1 MKKILSFGIPC
12 YNSSEY
18 MDHCISSILEGSDY
32 AEDVQII
39 VVDDGS
45 NKDDTLAKAKDWEK
59 RYPTIV
65 KAVHQEN
72 GGHGIAVMKGLENA
86 EGTYYKVVD
95 SDDWVDGDSLR
106 QLLDLLR
113 RFEEL
118 GTRVDLVISNYVY
131 EHVEDGKQNAV
142 DYEGSLPTNKI
153 FTWDDMGHFSVKK
166 YLLMHSLCYRTDV
179 LRDGGLPMP
188 PHTFYVDN
196 IYAYVPFP
204 RCKTLYYLPV
214 NLYRYFI
221 GRADQSVN
229 EKVLTSR
236 IDHYWRVAR
245 IMMKSYHLYDDIQSP
260 KLRSYMLNYFTIIM
274 AICSV
279 FSRLSDRPDAMD
291 QLQSLWDDLKAYD
304 PRMYRHAKHG
314 MVGTFSNLPTKAGEK
329 TTLGIY
335 KLAQKIVKFN

>member
-1 MKKILSFGIPC
+1 MNKILSFGIPC

-45 NKDDTLAKAKDWEK
+45 NKDDTLAKAQEWER

-95 SDDWVDGDSLR
+95 SDDWVDGDSLKE
-106 QLLDLLR
+106 LLDLLR

-131 EHVEDGKQNAV
+131 EHVEDGKQNVV

-260 KLRSYMLNYFTIIM
+260 KLRTYMLNYFTIIM

-291 QLQSLWDDLKAYD
+291 QLQQFWDDLKAYD